1 MPSALS
7 VDLRER
13 VVSAIQE
20 GASRRQ
26 AAKRFG
32 VSPASALRWPESFAQ
47 EGRIA
52 PKPQGG
58 DQRSH
63 RIEAHAELIRQTDQA
78 PPQIVLRD
86 RRAALQEQSGKV
98 SPSSLSRFLARHAI
112 TRQKGPHTRLSRTGR
127 MGEPRAR
134 TGLQATSIGIQ
145 TGWWFSPRPA
155 RHPAWPVAR
164 VGLRAGNAAASRFLT
179 ATGQRSPSSPPC
191 ARAG

>member
-13 VVSAIQE
+13 VVSATLE

-32 VSPASALRWPESFAQ
+32 VSPASALRWHESFAQ

-63 RIEAHAELIRQTDQA
+63 RIEAHAELILQTYQA
-78 PPQIVLRD
+78 HPQIFLRELRD
-86 RRAALQEQSGKV
+86 ALQEQNVKV
-98 SPSSLSRFLARHAI
+98 STSSLSRFFARHAI

-127 MGEPRAR
+127 M
-134 TGLQATSIGIQ
+134 
-145 TGWWFSPRPA
+145 
-155 RHPAWPVAR
+155 
-164 VGLRAGNAAASRFLT
+164 
-179 ATGQRSPSSPPC
+179 
-191 ARAG
+191 

>member
-1 MPSALS
+1 MSAL
-7 VDLRER
+7 L
-13 VVSAIQE
+13 E

-32 VSPASALRWPESFAQ
+32 VSPARALGWPESFAQ

-63 RIEAHAELIRQTDQA
+63 RIEAHAELIRPTDQA
-78 PPQIVLRD
+78 HPQIVLRD
-86 RRAALQEQSGKV
+86 LRDALQEPSGKV
-98 SPSSLSRFLARHAI
+98 STSSLSRFLARHAI
-112 TRQKGPHTRLSRTGR
+112 PRQKGPHTRLSRTGR

-145 TGWWFSPRPA
+145 TGWWFSTRPA

-164 VGLRAGNAAASRFLT
+164 VGLHAVNAAASRFLT
-179 ATGQRSPSSPPC
+179 APGQLSPSSPPC